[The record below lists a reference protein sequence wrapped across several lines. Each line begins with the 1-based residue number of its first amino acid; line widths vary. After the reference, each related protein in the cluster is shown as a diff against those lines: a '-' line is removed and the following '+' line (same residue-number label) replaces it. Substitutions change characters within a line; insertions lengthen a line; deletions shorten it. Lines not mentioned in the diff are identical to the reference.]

1 MRGFPS
7 ISSFS
12 RLVRVVSAVVL
23 AMLPL
28 TLHPAASAAP
38 ADDREEVRA
47 LWVQGSSLGTP
58 DAITAMVRSARSSG
72 FNTLLV
78 QVRGRGDA
86 YYLSRLEPRAAALL
100 GQPADFDPLEDV
112 ISEARKANLRVHA
125 WINVN
130 LISNAGTLPI
140 ARDHLV
146 YAHPEWLMVP
156 RALAAELA
164 GVDQRSPEYVGR
176 LARFA
181 RAQPAEI
188 EGLYVSPLQ
197 QASADHVVA
206 VVGDLVSRY
215 AVDGVHLDYVRFPND
230 EFDCSRQAL
239 ALFRADLAPRL
250 TDRERRQYD
259 GLAAA
264 NPLAYVDAFPERWRD
279 FRTSRLTAMI
289 MRVRTAIKTRRP
301 DVVLSVAITPDPRE
315 ASTRRLQDWRTWVE
329 NKLVD
334 VVCPMAYTTDP
345 GAFRSQIET
354 VRQLAGLQPVWA
366 GIGAYRLSPS
376 ETIENILAARRL
388 GAQGVILFSYD
399 SLTRASSVVDYL
411 SDVGR
416 AAFNH

>member
-1 MRGFPS
+1 MCEGLSALSLRR
-7 ISSFS
+7 I
-12 RLVRVVSAVVL
+12 LRVALPVVL
-23 AMLPL
+23 ALLPL
-28 TLHPAASAAP
+28 ALRPAAGAQPTDAQ
-38 ADDREEVRA
+38 EETRA
-47 LWVQGSSLGTP
+47 LWVQGSSLTTP
-58 DAITAMVRSARSSG
+58 DGIAAMVRSARASG

-78 QVRGRGDA
+78 QARSRGDA
-86 YYLSRLEPRAAALL
+86 YFASRLEPRAAALL
-100 GQPADFDPLEDV
+100 NQPASFDPLETV

-130 LISNAGTLPI
+130 LISNTGTLPI
-140 ARDHLV
+140 AREHLV

-164 GVDQRSPEYVGR
+164 GVDQRSPEYLGR
-176 LARFA
+176 LARFV
-181 RAQPAEI
+181 RSQPTEV
-188 EGLYVSPLQ
+188 EGLYASPLQ
-197 QASADHVVA
+197 QASVDHIVA
-206 VVGDLVSRY
+206 VVADLVSRY

-259 GLAAA
+259 ARATA
-264 NPLAYVDAFPERWRD
+264 NPLVYVDAFPERWRD
-279 FRTSRLTAMI
+279 FRTSRLTAMV
-289 MRVRTAIKTRRP
+289 MRLKTAIKTRRP
-301 DVVLSVAITPDPRE
+301 EVVLSAAVTPDPRE

-329 NKLVD
+329 NRLVD
-334 VVCPMAYTTDP
+334 VICPMAYTTDP
-345 GAFRSQIET
+345 AVFRSQIET

-366 GIGAYRLSPS
+366 GIGAYRLSSS

-399 SLTRASSVVDYL
+399 SLTRASNAVDYL

-416 AAFNH
+416 AAFNR